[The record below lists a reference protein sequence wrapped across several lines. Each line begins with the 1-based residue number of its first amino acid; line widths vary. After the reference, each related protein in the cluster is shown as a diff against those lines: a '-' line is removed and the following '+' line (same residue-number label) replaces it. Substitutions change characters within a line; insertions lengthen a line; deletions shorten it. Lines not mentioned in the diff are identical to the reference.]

1 MIRALAKPV
10 LNRAVFLRSILAAVT
25 LAVPLAT
32 AGAAL
37 VPGPAHSAGASDD
50 EAERLARWK
59 EIQKSIFGDK
69 TITAT
74 DSLVKVDAPV
84 RALDAS
90 LVPITLTMPEKDRV
104 AAVHLIID
112 DNPSP
117 YAAHIAFG
125 PGADAG
131 EIKLRVRVNNY
142 TNIHAVVE
150 TRDGQLF
157 ETTKF
162 VKASGGCSAPMGM
175 SDEEAMKGMGDMKLK
190 FAEAQP
196 GQPVEATLMI
206 RHPNFSGMQMNQI
219 TRDYTP
225 ARYINKIAITRGDK
239 TVLTLD
245 GDISISS
252 NPVINFGLQP
262 GGQGPIKVVASDNQ
276 NGRWEHSFT
285 APSATN

>member
-1 MIRALAKPV
+1 MTRPAKPV
-10 LNRAVFLRSILAAVT
+10 LVRSVLAALT
-25 LAVPLAT
+25 LALPLAT
-32 AGAAL
+32 TGSVLRPSAVHA
-37 VPGPAHSAGASDD
+37 AGASDD
-50 EAERLARWK
+50 ESERLARWK
-59 EIQKSIFGDK
+59 EIQKSIFGDRQ
-69 TITAT
+69 IAST
-74 DSLVKVDAPV
+74 DILVKVDAPV
-84 RALDAS
+84 RALDAA
-90 LVPITLTMPEKDRV
+90 LVPITLTMPEKDRI
-104 AAVHLIID
+104 AGVHLIID

-150 TRDGQLF
+150 TKDGQLF

-190 FAEAQP
+190 FAEGQP
-196 GQPVEATLMI
+196 GRPVEATLMI

-225 ARYINKIAITRGDK
+225 ARYINKVAITRGGQA
-239 TVLTLD
+239 VLTLD
-245 GDISISS
+245 GDISIAS

-262 GGQGPIKVVASDNQ
+262 EGQGPIKVVATDNQ
-276 NGRWEHSFT
+276 NGHWEHSFP

>member
-1 MIRALAKPV
+1 MTRSAKPV
-10 LNRAVFLRSILAAVT
+10 LVRSVLAALT
-25 LAVPLAT
+25 LAPPLAT
-32 AGAAL
+32 AGSVL
-37 VPGPAHSAGASDD
+37 CPIMAHAAGASDD

-59 EIQKSIFGDK
+59 EIQKSIFGDRQ
-69 TITAT
+69 IAAT

-84 RALDAS
+84 RAMDAA
-90 LVPITLTMPEKDRV
+90 LVPITLTMPEKDRI
-104 AAVHLIID
+104 AGVHLVID

-150 TRDGQLF
+150 TKDGQLF

-196 GQPVEATLMI
+196 GRPVEATLMI

-225 ARYINKIAITRGDK
+225 ARYINKVAITRGDQ
-239 TVLTLD
+239 TILTLD
-245 GDISISS
+245 GDISIAS

-262 GGQGPIKVVASDNQ
+262 EGRGPIKVVATDNQ
-276 NGRWEHSFT
+276 NGRWEHSFA

>member
-1 MIRALAKPV
+1 VTRSAKPV
-10 LNRAVFLRSILAAVT
+10 LVRSVLAALT
-25 LAVPLAT
+25 LALPLAT
-32 AGAAL
+32 AGSVL
-37 VPGPAHSAGASDD
+37 RPIMAHAAGASDD

-59 EIQKSIFGDK
+59 EIQKSIFGDRQ
-69 TITAT
+69 IAAT

-84 RALDAS
+84 RAMDAA
-90 LVPITLTMPEKDRV
+90 LVPITLTMPEKDRI
-104 AAVHLIID
+104 AGVHLVID

-150 TRDGQLF
+150 TKDGQLF

-162 VKASGGCSAPMGM
+162 VKASGGCSAHMGM

-196 GQPVEATLMI
+196 GRPVEATLMI

-225 ARYINKIAITRGDK
+225 ARYINKVAITRGDQ
-239 TVLTLD
+239 TILTLD
-245 GDISISS
+245 GDISIAS

-262 GGQGPIKVVASDNQ
+262 EGRGPIKVVATDNQ
-276 NGRWEHSFT
+276 NGRWEHSFA

>member
-1 MIRALAKPV
+1 MTRSAKPV
-10 LNRAVFLRSILAAVT
+10 LVRSVLAALT
-25 LAVPLAT
+25 LALPLAT
-32 AGAAL
+32 AGSVL
-37 VPGPAHSAGASDD
+37 RPIMAHAAGASDD

-59 EIQKSIFGDK
+59 EIQKSIFGDRQ
-69 TITAT
+69 IAAT

-84 RALDAS
+84 RAMDAA
-90 LVPITLTMPEKDRV
+90 LVPITLTMPEKDRI
-104 AAVHLIID
+104 AGVHLVID

-150 TRDGQLF
+150 TKDGQLF

-196 GQPVEATLMI
+196 GRPVEATLMI
-206 RHPNFSGMQMNQI
+206 RHPNFSGLQMNQI

-225 ARYINKIAITRGDK
+225 ARYINKVAITRGDQ
-239 TVLTLD
+239 TILTLD
-245 GDISISS
+245 GDISIAS

-262 GGQGPIKVVASDNQ
+262 EGRGPIKVVATDNQ
-276 NGRWEHSFT
+276 NGRWEHSFA

>member
-1 MIRALAKPV
+1 VTRSAKPV
-10 LNRAVFLRSILAAVT
+10 LVRSVLAALT
-25 LAVPLAT
+25 LALPLAT
-32 AGAAL
+32 AGSVL
-37 VPGPAHSAGASDD
+37 RPIMAHAAGASDD
-50 EAERLARWK
+50 KAERLARWK
-59 EIQKSIFGDK
+59 EIQKSIFGDRQ
-69 TITAT
+69 IAAT

-84 RALDAS
+84 RAMDAA
-90 LVPITLTMPEKDRV
+90 LVPITLTMPEKDRI
-104 AAVHLIID
+104 AGVHLVID

-150 TRDGQLF
+150 TKDGQLF

-196 GQPVEATLMI
+196 GRPVEATLMI

-225 ARYINKIAITRGDK
+225 ARYINKVAITRGDQ
-239 TVLTLD
+239 TILTLD
-245 GDISISS
+245 GDISIAS

-262 GGQGPIKVVASDNQ
+262 EGRGPIKVVATDNQ
-276 NGRWEHSFT
+276 NGRWEHSFA

>member
-1 MIRALAKPV
+1 VTASLAKPV
-10 LNRAVFLRSILAAVT
+10 LIRSILAALT
-25 LAVPLAT
+25 LTLPLAT
-32 AGAAL
+32 AGAVMTAGA
-37 VPGPAHSAGASDD
+37 VHAAGASDD
-50 EAERLARWK
+50 ESERLARWK
-59 EIQKSIFGDK
+59 EIQTSIFG
-69 TITAT
+69 TRPIATT

-90 LVPITLTMPEKDRV
+90 LVPITLTMPEKDRI
-104 AAVHLIID
+104 AGVHLIID

-150 TRDGQLF
+150 TKDGQLF

-175 SDEEAMKGMGDMKLK
+175 SDEEAMKGVGDMKMK
-190 FAEAQP
+190 FAESQA
-196 GQPVEATLMI
+196 GGPVEATLMI
-206 RHPNFSGMQMNQI
+206 RHPNFSGMQMNQV
-219 TRDYTP
+219 TREYTP
-225 ARYINKIAITRGDK
+225 ARYINKVAVTRGDQ

-245 GDISISS
+245 GDISIAS
-252 NPVINFGLQP
+252 NPVINFALQP
-262 GGQGPIKVVASDNQ
+262 GGRGPIKVTASDNQ